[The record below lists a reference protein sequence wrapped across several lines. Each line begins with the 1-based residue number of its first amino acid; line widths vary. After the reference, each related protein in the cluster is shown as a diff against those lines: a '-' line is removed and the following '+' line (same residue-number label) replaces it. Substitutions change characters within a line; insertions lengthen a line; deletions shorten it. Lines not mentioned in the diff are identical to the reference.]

1 MLAGAVVPYCRRV
14 CRDLIGGVGMQRSRR
29 RTALLLA
36 TFAFAQLAGLA
47 PIASAVG
54 TPTVTAAVQVTANPT
69 PVRGHSAPQIVRNP
83 KTGELVVVQADVR
96 GDQACTA
103 HISTDDGRSW
113 ALGGELMVKPF
124 VDCTIGAEYGGYAS
138 PAFGSDGTLY
148 VAFIGSEFLGRL
160 RDDTPRH
167 LFLARSVD
175 GGRNFERTRVFEA
188 PDGNPDRG
196 LNKGPTVAVDPA
208 DPKRVYVGWRQGI
221 RGAQAKENL
230 KTAVAASA
238 DGGRTFGPPVNLADD
253 RGGDFPWLTVG
264 PGGTL
269 HAIYWTRTGTFPPLP
284 AGQLNAVRPILYRQ
298 SNDQGKT
305 WTEPV
310 EVDPGNQRSGSPRP
324 PVMAA
329 DPRTGT
335 LYTAWYSN
343 TEPNNLAPGYQGDLE
358 IFFRRST
365 DGGKTWGQRVVLN
378 DDGAVKANQFLPG
391 IAIAPN
397 GRVDVAW
404 YDGRLSPKP
413 PAGGTGGNET
423 GFQDVYATWSTDH
436 GVTFEPNLRI
446 TDRSIDRSVGV
457 WSNNIDS
464 HHAVG
469 VTSTNESVYF
479 AWQDSRNSA
488 REAQAEDVY
497 MASLKVDG
505 AVAVSEDEDGIP
517 SWALWGV
524 GLVLGMGLAMSA
536 VWLFSRRSPQ
546 SE

>member
-1 MLAGAVVPYCRRV
+1 MRRSRLGAALMGAGA
-14 CRDLIGGVGMQRSRR
+14 L
-29 RTALLLA
+29 ALA
-36 TFAFAQLAGLA
+36 TSALVAGA
-47 PIASAVG
+47 AEVPF
-54 TPTVTAAVQVTANPT
+54 VTAAVQVTANPD

-96 GDQACTA
+96 GDQACTV

-113 ALGGELMVKPF
+113 GQGGELMVKPF

-138 PAFGSDGTLY
+138 PAFASDGTLY

-167 LFLARSVD
+167 LFLARSTD
-175 GGRNFERTRVFEA
+175 SGRNFERTRVFEA

-196 LNKGPTVAVDPA
+196 LNKGPTLAVDPS

-238 DGGRTFGPPVNLADD
+238 DGGRTFSPPVNLADD
-253 RGGDFPWLTVG
+253 RGGDFPWLAVG
-264 PGGTL
+264 PGGTV

-284 AGQLNAVRPILYRQ
+284 AGQLNAVRPIIYRQ
-298 SNDQGKT
+298 STDRGKT
-305 WTEPV
+305 WSEAV

-324 PVMAA
+324 PVLAV
-329 DPRTGT
+329 DPRSGN

-343 TEPNNLAPGYQGDLE
+343 VEPNNLAPGFEGDLE

-365 DGGKTWGQRVVLN
+365 DGGKTWGDRLVLN
-378 DDGAVKANQFLPG
+378 DDGAVKAHQFLPG
-391 IAIAPN
+391 ISIAPN
-397 GRVDVAW
+397 GRVDLAW

-413 PAGGTGGNET
+413 RAGGAGGNET
-423 GFQDVYATWSTDH
+423 GFQDVYATSSTDQ
-436 GVTFEPNLRI
+436 GTTFGPNIRI

-464 HHAVG
+464 NHAVG
-469 VTSTNESVYF
+469 IASTNNSVYF
-479 AWQDSRNSA
+479 AWQDSRNSN
-488 REAQAEDVY
+488 REAQPEDVY
-497 MASLKVDG
+497 AASLKLGGVI
-505 AVAVSEDEDGIP
+505 ASSEDDDGVP
-517 SWALWGV
+517 SWGIAAV
-524 GLVLGMGLAMSA
+524 GIVLGMGLAMSA
-536 VWLFSRRSPQ
+536 VWLFTRRSAAPAR
-546 SE
+546 